1 MQQVI
6 LKTEMLVE
14 RLAPVLGDQGGL
26 KVAIAVTR
34 NLDGW
39 FFVVAVQHLGVG
51 LVFGGAFDVWVLVME
66 HSSEKT
72 ARDFS
77 AGGFKV
83 EAAFSRLFVCQT
95 RPEAA
100 RLLC

>member
-39 FFVVAVQHLGVG
+39 SSSFLCSILALG
-51 LVFGGAFDVWVLVME
+51 W
-66 HSSEKT
+66 SSEVLSMCG
-72 ARDFS
+72 FS
-77 AGGFKV
+77 
-83 EAAFSRLFVCQT
+83 
-95 RPEAA
+95 
-100 RLLC
+100 